1 MLLHLRLRQDTF
13 ALANIQEPLSSTMDD
28 IFGGLEIADTA
39 AADTTSAVDSSKAPA
54 TPSSDGKLTREQRL
68 ARAFQNSK
76 DTWRPEHGL
85 TESGVS
91 AKHNL
96 LSMTCC

>member
-1 MLLHLRLRQDTF
+1 M
-13 ALANIQEPLSSTMDD
+13 SD
-28 IFGGLEIADTA
+28 IFFEGLDISDDDGANVDA
-39 AADTTSAVDSSKAPA
+39 SAGSSSAPA
-54 TPSSDGKLTREQRL
+54 ANGKLSREQRL

-91 AKHNL
+91 VLASCRFSSL
-96 LSMTCC
+96 LTLHYGRSGI